1 MMPGRCDDEPGG
13 GIAMQRLGQM
23 QRCYGD
29 LRKKW
34 RFPDSRPG
42 HEAGEPTLR
51 AGQERDGRLLV
62 TAGAAQLSDLPS
74 GGGRDEYAIREG
86 RLRDGRQNIGGERKS
101 TRVNSSD

>member
-1 MMPGRCDDEPGG
+1 MRISDWSSDVCSSDL
-13 GIAMQRLGQM
+13 QRLGQM
-23 QRCYGD
+23 RRCYGD